1 MGLLGRLDES
11 SYKELR
17 IVSGTK
23 LGEYMLTFITTDNML
38 QIRTKWRN
46 KV

>member
-11 SYKELR
+11 PYKELR

-23 LGEYMLTFITTDNML
+23 LGEYMLTFIITDNML